1 MSTARLPSFQ
11 LTETERNPEWIG
23 EDGTLAEAVEA
34 FQRNTDLRLLPLID
48 RDRRPLGAIFEKDIR
63 RLLLNPFGHA
73 LLRNPSINRNLSEH
87 WRPCPTLEVTGDVG
101 GLLDHYRKMD
111 GREGM
116 ILTRGGQLY
125 ATLTNRRLLLLAA
138 EHEHRA
144 SEIRLERARRIEGAG
159 QHFELQIGIL
169 SEQMVHLA
177 DNVQR
182 LAESTADRAGVAGDQ
197 ALSVAGAAIQT
208 RDSLANLADRGRGL
222 AAAFGQ
228 IEQTVSLNRRI
239 SGETAIR
246 ARDGGERAR
255 KLLEAARSID
265 KVMAIVGDIAGTVN
279 LLSLNATIEAARA
292 GDSGR
297 GFAVVAGE
305 IRKLSDQTQEATQ
318 AIGTQV
324 TMLRSG
330 IELVAA
336 DYAQVVEAIATMV
349 RGVTEIDEAI
359 GKEADTTRLIA
370 CSVADAGQA
379 SVTIE
384 QAVSTIAQSVRS
396 ASSSARELDG
406 MASDLRHGA
415 SALGERVSAF
425 LKEVRA
431 A

>member
-1 MSTARLPSFQ
+1 MSIGLFPSLQ
-11 LTETERNPEWIG
+11 LTESERNPEWIG
-23 EDGTLAEAVEA
+23 EQGTLADAVES

-48 RDRRPLGAIFEKDIR
+48 HEHRPVGAIFEKDIR

-87 WRPCPTLEVTGDVG
+87 WRPCPTLEATDDIG
-101 GLLDHYRKMD
+101 GLLDHYRRMG

-116 ILTRGGQLY
+116 ILTNGGRLY

-138 EHEHRA
+138 EHEHRS
-144 SEIRLERARRIEGAG
+144 SEIRLERAKRIEGAG
-159 QHFELQIGIL
+159 VQFELRVGVL
-169 SEQMVHLA
+169 AEQMVQLA
-177 DNVQR
+177 DSVQQ
-182 LAESTADRAGVAGDQ
+182 LAESTANRAGMAGDQ
-197 ALSVAGAAIQT
+197 AISVASAAIQT
-208 RDSLANLADRGRGL
+208 RDSLDHLADRGRGL

-228 IEQTVSLNRRI
+228 IEQTVSQNRRI
-239 SGETAIR
+239 SGVTALR
-246 ARDGGERAR
+246 AKDGGERAR

-265 KVMAIVGDIAGTVN
+265 KVMTIIGDIAGTVN

-292 GDSGR
+292 GDAGR

-305 IRKLSDQTQEATQ
+305 IRRLSDQTQEATQ
-318 AIGTQV
+318 AIGSQV
-324 TMLRSG
+324 NTLRSG
-330 IELVAA
+330 IELVAV
-336 DYAQVVEAIATMV
+336 DYAQVVEAIEIMV
-349 RGVTEIDEAI
+349 QGIADIDEAV

-379 SVTIE
+379 SSTIE

-415 SALGERVSAF
+415 SVLGESVSAF
-425 LKEVRA
+425 LREVRA